1 MATPTSTSSRDTS
14 RSSMIVTKVTQFITK
29 MNLAPLPRNYELFFE
44 VLAGHSA
51 AMGRDILALGNSPQ
65 QHEIDMV
72 GQKYN
77 LPSFSRMAADH
88 AANEAATTIE
98 QISVRLA
105 AALERSESLLTAI
118 SAKSSGSLTQ
128 EYLVELLLD
137 IQHEQASLHNFV
149 KHGLDKIR
157 EQDNSS
163 RKLQAASLKD
173 SLTALPNRAAFLAKL
188 ADLFQ
193 ADSDTSTCLVLVNI
207 DRFRDINEKYGTVA
221 GNKALRRLAALFRK
235 SIKKDDF
242 AARIGGND
250 FAFLFSSV
258 SQSTAQSIA
267 ERLRHTVENLRF
279 ATREGDGEHLTVS
292 MGVASSEGT
301 VSPAEFYGHAE
312 LALLAARSGAR
323 NCVIP
328 YCREV
333 AQRSRNS
340 YLLQIGA

>member
-1 MATPTSTSSRDTS
+1 MTTPTSSKSRDTS
-14 RSSMIVTKVTQFITK
+14 RSGVIVTKVTQFITK

-44 VLAGHSA
+44 VLAGHNA
-51 AMGRDILALGNSPQ
+51 AMGRDVLALGNSPQ

-72 GQKYN
+72 GQKHN
-77 LPSFSRMAADH
+77 LPSFSRMAASY
-88 AANEAATTIE
+88 AASEAATTIE
-98 QISVRLA
+98 QISVRLS
-105 AALERSESLLTAI
+105 AALERSETLLASV
-118 SAKSSGSLTQ
+118 SAKSTTPLTQ
-128 EYLVELLLD
+128 DYLVQLLED
-137 IQHEQASLHNFV
+137 IHHEQASLHNFV
-149 KHGLDKIR
+149 RHGLEKIR
-157 EQDNSS
+157 DQETSS

-188 ADLFQ
+188 AEMFQ
-193 ADSDTSTCLVLVNI
+193 SEHSASACLVLVNI
-207 DRFRDINEKYGTVA
+207 DHFREINEKYGTVA

-250 FAFLFSSV
+250 FAFLFSGV
-258 SQSTAQSIA
+258 SQGTAQSIA

-279 ATREGDGEHLTVS
+279 ATKEGDGEHLTVS
-292 MGVASSEGT
+292 MGVAASEGT

-328 YCREV
+328 YCHEV

-340 YLLQIGA
+340 YLMQIGG